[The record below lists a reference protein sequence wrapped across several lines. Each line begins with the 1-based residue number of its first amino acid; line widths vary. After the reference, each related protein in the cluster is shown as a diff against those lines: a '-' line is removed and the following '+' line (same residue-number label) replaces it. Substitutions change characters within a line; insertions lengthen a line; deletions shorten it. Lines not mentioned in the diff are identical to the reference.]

1 MKFLFAVM
9 MISKELLKSLNCKV
23 AILLICISCI
33 SSSLFSQ
40 KDTTQTTV
48 IETERGQVSG
58 KVKKAIDKPE
68 EYELE
73 KLHSPKKATILSAV
87 LPGAGQIYNKKY
99 WKAPIVWGGLALS
112 GYYLSDNLSQLNRYR
127 DAYVAET
134 DGDSG
139 TINDTGFGQTQLLDL
154 IDTYKTWRD
163 WSYIAIGAVYI
174 LNIIDASVDAHL
186 FYFDVSDDISMN
198 LAPYFN
204 PFANRSAGVSLMLK
218 L

>member
-1 MKFLFAVM
+1 
-9 MISKELLKSLNCKV
+9 MISKELLKGLNFKN
-23 AILLICISCI
+23 AILLFCFSCI
-33 SSSLFSQ
+33 ALNLFSQ
-40 KDTTQTTV
+40 KDTTNTTV
-48 IETERGQVSG
+48 IETERGQVTG
-58 KVKKAIDKPE
+58 QVKKSVEPSD
-68 EYELE
+68 EYQLE
-73 KLHSPKKATILSAV
+73 KLHSPKKATILSAI

-112 GYYLSDNLSQLNRYR
+112 GYYLSNNLSELNRYR

-134 DGDSG
+134 DGDSE
-139 TINDTGFGQTQLLDL
+139 TINDTGFSQNQLLDL
-154 IDTYKTWRD
+154 VDQYKTWRD
-163 WSYIAIGAVYI
+163 WSYIALGAVYV

-186 FYFDVSDDISMN
+186 FYFDVSEDISMN